1 MSAGVMPKL
10 QKQEPWELIQA
21 FVKAQD
27 DATLAAKDAQLRRDL
42 QANSEAAA
50 DRRLERQHQL
60 NLDSLKQQLE
70 IKTPY
75 EIAQEKRQE
84 EANQRSAERQHK
96 FALES
101 QDRNT
106 ENAIKQHS
114 TNQRNDFDLQIEYA
128 PKMKELQKEQSQQKL
143 ETDVERQKQMDELEI
158 SKKKRISE
166 EITTPEEEAKEEAKA
181 KSLATQ
187 FGLRTDQ
194 MLKIEEQRAKN
205 RRELLDAKIAEAQRN
220 GDTTLQR
227 RLMLMR
233 EQEAARTDRERMKQD
248 AIGARQGA
256 AITAKRDLETDRKQA
271 QQNIEAFRQGKLD
284 ERQQAKIE
292 AELATKGSV
301 EVAPGIRLVD
311 PSQIQMDQKDL
322 GDTSKYRNLGPV
334 TVTTRNGTKKSFIQY
349 QYIGP
354 GAGTPAAPSG
364 QLQRPSVTKV
374 PNPAQQGAPAPQ
386 QGGRKMDP
394 ELLPPFDPQGGQNP
408 LPPLIPQSMLPGA
421 GQAPPMPP
429 ANSRIEE
436 AMRDI
441 QQSVDNDMKSE
452 SVGNDVK
459 TGPMQDQPPIPA
471 DLQLRPL
478 PPPDSDWLR
487 RDKAPGKGDRRS
499 DLDTGELLQLASLAL
514 PQGMSMAP
522 KTGSDVDQVIEDTG
536 KVDLGAAADVARR
549 GDKPVTTGGK
559 PDSVTG
565 KYLRTLDQA
574 PKQYQSV
581 YEKAAGR
588 YNLNPDI
595 LAAQGFQESKWNPRA
610 VSSAGAKGIAQFMP
624 PTAKDYGINPL
635 DPVASIMAQGKYMR
649 RGLDRYGGNLGLALA
664 GYNGGFGRADQLAKG
679 QLNRIPRAAM
689 AQMSDY
695 VQKITGVP
703 LKLWLQ
709 KGTAGNR
716 GADDRTET
724 RGMAAPPEPPRRPKM
739 KRVDND
745 MFLVDV

>member
-60 NLDSLKQQLE
+60 NIDSLKQQLE

-84 EANQRSAERQHK
+84 EANQRAAERQHGY
-96 FALES
+96 ALES

-128 PKMKELQKEQSQQKL
+128 PKMRELQKDQAQQKL
-143 ETDVERQKQMDELEI
+143 ESDIERQKQMDELDFT
-158 SKKKRISE
+158 KKKRISE
-166 EITTPEEEAKEEAKA
+166 EITTPEKEAEEEAKA
-181 KSLATQ
+181 RSLATQ

-194 MLKIEEQRAKN
+194 MLKLEEQRAKN
-205 RRELLDAKIAEAQRN
+205 RRDLLDAKIAEAQRN
-220 GDTTLQR
+220 GDTALQR

-248 AIGARQGA
+248 AIGARQGT
-256 AITAKRDLETDRKQA
+256 AIGAKRDLETDRLQA
-271 QQNIEAFRQGKLD
+271 QQNIESFRQGRLD
-284 ERQQAKIE
+284 ARQQAKIE

-301 EVAPGIRLVD
+301 EVAPGVRLVD

-334 TVTTRNGTKKSFIQY
+334 TVTTKNGTKKSFIQY

-374 PNPAQQGAPAPQ
+374 PNPVQQDAQ

-394 ELLPPFDPQGGQNP
+394 ELLPPFDPNQLQGG
-408 LPPLIPQSMLPGA
+408 LPPLIPQSVLPG
-421 GQAPPMPP
+421 GDQAPPMPP
-429 ANSRIEE
+429 AGSPIEQ
-436 AMRDI
+436 AMRGDTP
-441 QQSVDNDMKSE
+441 V
-452 SVGNDVK
+452 
-459 TGPMQDQPPIPA
+459 GPMQDQPPIPPE
-471 DLQLRPL
+471 LQLRPL
-478 PPPDSDWLR
+478 PPPDADWLR
-487 RDKAPGKGDRRS
+487 NAPAPSGRGDRRG
-499 DLDTGELLQLASLAL
+499 DLDTGQLVQLASLAL

-536 KVDLGAAADVARR
+536 KLDLGAAADVARR
-549 GDKPVTTGGK
+549 GDQPVTTGGR
-559 PDSVTG
+559 PDGVTG

-595 LAAQGFQESKWNPRA
+595 LAAQGYQESKWNPHA
-610 VSSAGAKGIAQFMP
+610 VSYAGARGIAQFMP
-624 PTAKDYGINPL
+624 GTAKDYGINPN

-664 GYNGGFGRADQLAKG
+664 GYNGGFGRADQLARG
-679 QLNRIPRAAM
+679 DLARIPRAAM

-703 LKLWLQ
+703 LKMWIA

-724 RGMAAPPEPPRRPKM
+724 RGMAAPGEDQAPLPPRRPNM

>member
-21 FVKAQD
+21 FVKSMD
-27 DATLAAKDAQLRRDL
+27 EATQTDKEAQLRRDM
-42 QANSEAAA
+42 QASSEAAA
-50 DRRLERQHQL
+50 DRRLERAHQL
-60 NLDSLKQQLE
+60 GIDKLKQELE

-84 EANQRSAERQHK
+84 EANQRAAERQHGY
-96 FALES
+96 ALES

-106 ENAIKQHS
+106 ENAIRQHS

-128 PKMKELQKEQSQQKL
+128 PKMKELQKDQSQQKI
-143 ETDVERQKQMDELEI
+143 EQDVERQKQMDELDI

-166 EITTPEEEAKEEAKA
+166 EITQPEEEAKEKAKA
-181 KSLATQ
+181 ETLAST

-194 MLKIEEQRAKN
+194 LLRLEEKRAQN
-205 RRELLDAKIAEAQRN
+205 RRDLLDTKIAEAQRN
-220 GDTTLQR
+220 GDAALAR
-227 RLMLMR
+227 RLQMMR

-248 AIGARQGA
+248 SITNRQGT
-256 AITAKRDLETDRKQA
+256 AIQAKRDLETDRKQA

-292 AELATKGSV
+292 AELAARGSV

-322 GDTSKYRNLGPV
+322 SDPKKYLNLGPE
-334 TVTTRNGTKKSFIQY
+334 TVTTRNGTKKSFIKY

-354 GAGTPAAPSG
+354 GAGTSAAPSG
-364 QLQRPSVTKV
+364 QLQRPSVTRT
-374 PNPAQQGAPAPQ
+374 PNPVQ

-394 ELLPPFDPQGGQNP
+394 DQLPPFDPSMLQGGQNQ
-408 LPPLIPQSMLPGA
+408 LPPLIPQSMLPG
-421 GQAPPMPP
+421 GDQAPPMPP
-429 ANSRIEE
+429 AGSPLEQ
-436 AMRDI
+436 AMR
-441 QQSVDNDMKSE
+441 
-452 SVGNDVK
+452 GDVQV
-459 TGPMQDQPPIPA
+459 GPMQDQPAIPPE
-471 DLQLRPL
+471 LQLRPL

-487 RDKAPGKGDRRS
+487 PAAPSGKGDRRG
-499 DLDTGELLQLASLAL
+499 DLDTGQLVQLASLAL

-536 KVDLGAAADVARR
+536 KLDLGAAADVARR
-549 GDKPVTTGGK
+549 GDQPVTTGGRK
-559 PDSVTG
+559 DGVTG
-565 KYLRTLDQA
+565 RYLRTLDQA

-581 YEKAAGR
+581 YEKAAER
-588 YNLNPDI
+588 FNLNPDI

-610 VSSAGAKGIAQFMP
+610 VSYAGARGIAQFMP
-624 PTAKDYGINPL
+624 GTARDYGINPN

-664 GYNGGFGRADQLAKG
+664 GYNGGFGRADQLARG
-679 QLNRIPRAAM
+679 DIGRIPRSAL

-703 LKLWLQ
+703 LKAWIA

-724 RGMAAPPEPPRRPKM
+724 RGMAAPPEPPRRPNM
-739 KRVDND
+739 KRVGND